1 MCCITFFFEIDND
14 FDSDYENNSLSINE
28 AEDNLNQLKD
38 ESY

>member
-1 MCCITFFFEIDND
+1 MLHNFFFFEIDND

-28 AEDNLNQLKD
+28 EDDNLNQLKD